1 MINILSIPTSNDI
14 FIEVNGRK
22 IAVAQSYK
30 ARTSRDSKHVEAF
43 GSAEPVATVG
53 GRVKHQLELSRVLI
67 SSPGDGIDFHA
78 VSGFNVV
85 IVKPDR
91 KIIYSGC
98 EWANIDESVALGG
111 VVLESVSIVA
121 SKRLEIA

>member
-1 MINILSIPTSNDI
+1 MLSIPTSNEI
-14 FIEVNGRK
+14 SIEVNGRK
-22 IAVAQSYK
+22 VAVAQSYR

-43 GSAEPVATVG
+43 GSVEPVATVG

-67 SSPGDGIDFHA
+67 SAPGDGVDFHE

-91 KIIYSGC
+91 KVIYSGC
-98 EWANIDESVALGG
+98 EWASIDEAAALGN

>member
-1 MINILSIPTSNDI
+1 MLSIPTSNEI
-14 FIEVNGRK
+14 TIEVDGRK
-22 IAVAQSYK
+22 IAVAQSYR
-30 ARTSRDSKHVEAF
+30 ARTTRDSKYVEAF

-67 SSPGDGIDFHA
+67 SAPGDGVDFHA
-78 VSGFNVV
+78 ISGFNVV

-91 KIIYSGC
+91 KVIYSGC
-98 EWANIDESVALGG
+98 EWAGIDETAGLGS
-111 VVLESVSIVA
+111 VVLESVTIVA

>member
-1 MINILSIPTSNDI
+1 MLHIPTSNDI

-22 IAVAQSYK
+22 LAVAQSYRAK
-30 ARTSRDSKHVEAF
+30 TTRDSKYVEAF
-43 GSAEPVATVG
+43 GSVEPVATVG
-53 GRVKHQLELSRVLI
+53 GRVKHLLELTRVCLAH
-67 SSPGDGIDFHA
+67 PGDGVDFHSI
-78 VSGFNVV
+78 SGFNVV

-98 EWANIDESVALGG
+98 EWASIDENATLGN

-121 SKRLEIA
+121 SKRLEIV